1 MNPGPGNH
9 HTAFQP
15 RSFLRNRHL
24 QSVLAS
30 SRLIIPPHGPL
41 IRHSGE
47 FIIETPG
54 GSKLLSYLSPHPH
67 SRGMMILLH
76 GWEGSSSSA
85 YILAAGSYFFDR
97 NFSVC
102 RLNLRDHG
110 ESHHLNKGLF
120 HGALIEETFDA
131 VNAIARQAGNL
142 PVYLLGFSLGANF
155 ALRVALRHSLAP
167 VRNLQKVFAVSP
179 PLDPLKTT
187 QTIDNGLSMY
197 RRYFLQKWKRS
208 LRKKHRFF
216 PDQYDFA
223 GMLRASSC
231 MELTEK
237 MMAYFPEFSSYRAY
251 FQLYT
256 LTDKSFR
263 NLNLPVKIFIAD
275 DDPVIALDDFR
286 KLRDQRF
293 LTVSR
298 QPFGGH
304 CGFVDLFPQRR
315 WYNEQIF
322 AELNNGGNG

>member
-1 MNPGPGNH
+1 MTAGSGNH
-9 HTAFQP
+9 PITFQP
-15 RSFLRNRHL
+15 RSFLKNRHL

-30 SRLIIPPHGPL
+30 SHLIIPPHGPL
-41 IRHSGE
+41 SRHSRE

-54 GSKLLSYLSPHPH
+54 GSKLLSYVSHHPR

-85 YILAAGSYFFDR
+85 YILAAGAYFFDR

-110 ESHHLNKGLF
+110 ESHHLNQGLF

-131 VNAIARQAGNL
+131 INAIAQQAGNL

-155 ALRVALRHSLAP
+155 SLRIAMRHSHTP
-167 VRNLQKVFAVSP
+167 VRNLQKVFAISP
-179 PLDPLKTT
+179 PLDPFKTT
-187 QTIDNGLSMY
+187 QTIDCGPALY
-197 RRYFLQKWKRS
+197 RSYFLKKWKRS
-208 LRKKHRFF
+208 LRKKQKFF
-216 PDQYDFA
+216 PDQYDFS
-223 GMLRASSC
+223 GMLQARSC

-256 LTDKSFR
+256 LTEKSFR
-263 NLNLPVKIFIAD
+263 DLSLPVKIFIAD

-286 KLRDQRF
+286 KLRDHGF

-322 AELNNGGNG
+322 TELNKERNG